1 MVSESSLT
9 SVNIHRKGRSTGR
22 GLVPRRAEDLFCIGK
37 IVPFGRDEYRAERD
51 GDAHIVRAG
60 NRIQDRDQ
68 LQLCTRVFAG
78 GSAVVLGTVEMG
90 VYDGRST
97 HDVRVQAQG
106 NIRVI
111 DAEQSYQKPCHASS
125 YILAPIH
132 HFRCRTLSAAA
143 KVMLFPESAKHFP
156 HFSPLSSAFPRANKG
171 KTKEKQRKYLLYFSY
186 IPPIYLLY
194 ICYYK

>member
-1 MVSESSLT
+1 MFHCLCFLRCCKCSISRHSPRESRDFVVSESSLT

-78 GSAVVLGTVEMG
+78 GSAVMNDAVERGLYTKKKSASNPTSNADGTN
-90 VYDGRST
+90 T
-97 HDVRVQAQG
+97 
-106 NIRVI
+106 IRKDFMVDDI
-111 DAEQSYQKPCHASS
+111 P
-125 YILAPIH
+125 
-132 HFRCRTLSAAA
+132 
-143 KVMLFPESAKHFP
+143 
-156 HFSPLSSAFPRANKG
+156 KG
-171 KTKEKQRKYLLYFSY
+171 IKKKQRSIELYDDIATRLNKLRDDKCQYTFASILNQLLDEALKKYGY
-186 IPPIYLLY
+186 
-194 ICYYK
+194 